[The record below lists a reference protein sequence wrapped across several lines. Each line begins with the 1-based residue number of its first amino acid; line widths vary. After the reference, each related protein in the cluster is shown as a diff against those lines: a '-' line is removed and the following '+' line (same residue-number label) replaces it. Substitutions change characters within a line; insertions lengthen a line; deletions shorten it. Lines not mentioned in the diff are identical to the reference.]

1 MMSKI
6 NQTDIDRL
14 IELVGGRGN
23 IATVSH
29 CITRLRFVL
38 NQPANARPKEIEKLP
53 MVKGCFTNAGQFQVV
68 IGTNVGDYYQALIA
82 STGQAQVDKEQVKK
96 AARQNMK
103 WHEQL
108 ISHFAEIFF
117 PLLPALISGGLIL
130 GFRNVIGDLPMSNG
144 QTLAQ
149 MYPSLQTIYDFLWLI
164 GEAIFFYLPVGIC
177 WSAVKKMGGTPI
189 LGIVLGVTLVS
200 PQLMNAYLLGQQLP
214 EVWDFGMFSIAKVGY
229 QAQVIPALLAGL
241 ALGVIETRLK
251 RIVPDYLYLVVVP
264 VCSLILAVFLAHALI
279 GPFGRMIGDGVA
291 FAVRHLMTGSFAP
304 IGAALFG
311 FLYAP
316 LVITGVHQTT
326 LAIDLQMIQ
335 SMGGTP
341 VWPLIALSNIAQ
353 GSAVI
358 GIIISSRKHNERE
371 ISVPAAISAW
381 LGVTEP
387 AMYGINLK
395 YRFPM
400 LCAMI
405 GSGLAGLLCGLNGVM
420 ANGIGVGGL
429 PGILSI
435 QPSYWQVFALAMAI
449 AIIIP
454 IVLTSFIYQRKYRL
468 GTLDDFDELVT
479 QAKSRGIRI
488 ILDMVFNH
496 TSTQHAWFREA
507 LNKESPYRQFYI
519 WRDGEPETP
528 PNNWRSKFGGS
539 AWRWHAESEQYYL
552 HLFAPEQADLN
563 WENPAVRAELKK
575 ACEFWA
581 DRGVDGLRLDVVNLI
596 SKDPRYPEDLDG
608 DGRRFYTD
616 GPRAHEFLH
625 EMNRDVFTPRGLM
638 TVGEMSST
646 SLEHCQRY
654 AALTGSELSMTFNFH
669 HLKVDYPGGEKWTLA
684 KPDFVALKTLF
695 RHWQQGMHN
704 VAWNALFWCNHDQPR
719 IVSRFGDEGEYRVP
733 AAKMLAMVL
742 HGMQGTPYIY
752 QGEEI
757 GMTNPHFT
765 RITDY
770 RDVESLNMFAE
781 LRNDGRDADELLT
794 ILASKSRDNSRTP
807 MQWTNGDNAGFTAGE
822 PWIGLG
828 DNYQEINVEAAL
840 ADESSVF
847 YTYQKLIALRKQEAV
862 LTWGDY
868 QDLLPNSPVL
878 WCYRREWKGQ
888 TLLVIAN
895 LSRETQ
901 PWQPGK
907 MLGNWQL
914 VMHNYEEASPQP
926 CAMTLRP
933 FEAVWWLQK

>member
-38 NQPANARPKEIEKLP
+38 NQPANARPKEIEQLP

-82 STGQAQVDKEQVKK
+82 STG
-96 AARQNMK
+96 
-103 WHEQL
+103 
-108 ISHFAEIFF
+108 
-117 PLLPALISGGLIL
+117 
-130 GFRNVIGDLPMSNG
+130 
-144 QTLAQ
+144 
-149 MYPSLQTIYDFLWLI
+149 
-164 GEAIFFYLPVGIC
+164 
-177 WSAVKKMGGTPI
+177 
-189 LGIVLGVTLVS
+189 
-200 PQLMNAYLLGQQLP
+200 
-214 EVWDFGMFSIAKVGY
+214 

-468 GTLDDFDELVT
+468 GTLD
-479 QAKSRGIRI
+479 
-488 ILDMVFNH
+488 
-496 TSTQHAWFREA
+496 
-507 LNKESPYRQFYI
+507 
-519 WRDGEPETP
+519 
-528 PNNWRSKFGGS
+528 
-539 AWRWHAESEQYYL
+539 
-552 HLFAPEQADLN
+552 
-563 WENPAVRAELKK
+563 
-575 ACEFWA
+575 
-581 DRGVDGLRLDVVNLI
+581 
-596 SKDPRYPEDLDG
+596 
-608 DGRRFYTD
+608 
-616 GPRAHEFLH
+616 
-625 EMNRDVFTPRGLM
+625 
-638 TVGEMSST
+638 
-646 SLEHCQRY
+646 
-654 AALTGSELSMTFNFH
+654 
-669 HLKVDYPGGEKWTLA
+669 
-684 KPDFVALKTLF
+684 
-695 RHWQQGMHN
+695 
-704 VAWNALFWCNHDQPR
+704 
-719 IVSRFGDEGEYRVP
+719 IV
-733 AAKMLAMVL
+733 
-742 HGMQGTPYIY
+742 
-752 QGEEI
+752 
-757 GMTNPHFT
+757 
-765 RITDY
+765 
-770 RDVESLNMFAE
+770 
-781 LRNDGRDADELLT
+781 
-794 ILASKSRDNSRTP
+794 
-807 MQWTNGDNAGFTAGE
+807 
-822 PWIGLG
+822 
-828 DNYQEINVEAAL
+828 
-840 ADESSVF
+840 
-847 YTYQKLIALRKQEAV
+847 
-862 LTWGDY
+862 
-868 QDLLPNSPVL
+868 
-878 WCYRREWKGQ
+878 
-888 TLLVIAN
+888 
-895 LSRETQ
+895 
-901 PWQPGK
+901 
-907 MLGNWQL
+907 
-914 VMHNYEEASPQP
+914 
-926 CAMTLRP
+926 
-933 FEAVWWLQK
+933 